1 MKILVDTNRYT
12 DFMKNESTAREIFAN
27 ADKIIVP
34 FVTVAEL
41 RAGFNCGT
49 RSRENEA
56 VLVKFLSNRRVEVLY
71 ADSETLFVYAN
82 LYADLRKR
90 GCPIPTNDLWIAA
103 LAVQHA
109 LPLCTRDSHF
119 DNLPQVSRV

>member
-1 MKILVDTNRYT
+1 MKILIDTNRYT

-27 ADKIIVP
+27 ADRILVP

-56 VLVKFLSNRRVEVLY
+56 ILAKFLSNRRVEVLY
-71 ADSETLFVYAN
+71 ADAETLFVYAN
-82 LYADLRKR
+82 LYADLRRR
-90 GCPIPTNDLWIAA
+90 GCPIPTNDLWIGA
-103 LAVQHA
+103 LAVQHS
-109 LPLCTRDSHF
+109 LPLCSRDSHF
-119 DNLPQVSRV
+119 DSMPQVSRV